1 MNMKIASTKFLAAIL
16 FSAIAIVPL
25 RAQTN
30 APAENGTAGIVAAT
44 NSTPASNAVAAA
56 GTQAQKKSSESSS
69 VRTDNTGLPHI
80 HFQATEGKN
89 PVVDIV
95 AIVTIFGMPV
105 VIGAMLLYFRY
116 RRDKLTH
123 ETLLAMIEKGM
134 PITPELLNRLTGKRR
149 PGSPLF
155 LGLLMTGIG
164 TAMLIPNCSG
174 GGALDLPGMGWA
186 GTRGGWI
193 VLFMGVAFLI
203 VWFVE
208 RRDKNNNQP
217 PKQQ

>member
-1 MNMKIASTKFLAAIL
+1 MNMKIASTKFFAAIL

-44 NSTPASNAVAAA
+44 NSTLASHAVAAA

-69 VRTDNTGLPHI
+69 VHTDNTGLPHI

-105 VIGAMLLYFRY
+105 VIIAMGLYARE
-116 RRDKLTH
+116 RRSKRLH
-123 ETLLAMIEKGM
+123 ETLRAMVEKGV
-134 PITPELLNRLTGKRR
+134 PITPELLAQLQHGQSRNRHL
-149 PGSPLF
+149 
-155 LGLLMTGIG
+155 LGG
-164 TAMLIPNCSG
+164 LI
-174 GGALDLPGMGWA
+174 
-186 GTRGGWI
+186 
-193 VLFMGVAFLI
+193 FMGVGTALLINCFRNWGDCVAGWIFLFMSAAFLI

-208 RRDKNNNQP
+208 RKDKSNDQP
-217 PKQQ
+217 PKP